1 MQITPASPAVG
12 EVVPE
17 AVLNV
22 AGIPPMIL
30 QPVPVQLDDHHGYAL
45 RRMGQGDHND
55 AEYVLCISPS

>member
-12 EVVPE
+12 E
-17 AVLNV
+17 AVSETVFNV
-22 AGIPPMIL
+22 AGITPVIL

-55 AEYVLCISPS
+55 AEYVLCIFPS